1 MALFAG
7 AKLYLSRNL
16 LPPDVIDSLHDIL
29 RQRGAQVNI
38 CCDPSAHS
46 SLDFHVLF
54 APDSDKARSL
64 QDKGCQILGPQCVFQ
79 CAKMSKPLPRRPCTC
94 CLALEGIRVHAT
106 GFDDSKLKS
115 KIEWLVTSMCG
126 TLDASVSS
134 STDFVIAKGVSSPA
148 YQVACQQKKP
158 VVGLSWLDLCS
169 REHQLVPHRPHKLSP
184 LSGLNICAT
193 QVPVDVRVRI
203 AEAANQNGASYS
215 PNLTK
220 ECTHLI
226 ATSPDGE
233 KFLAS
238 KTWGTIKVVNQD
250 WLWQSLASQVC
261 LDEDLF
267 PVTVQARNDTSVVD
281 DMPESISYQVVAN
294 QCHSGG
300 LQVVQPLQGSGRTEA
315 DSYLANCRFYIV
327 GFQPD
332 DMKRLVDIVLDG
344 GATRYIEL
352 NKTVTHIVLG
362 SVSDSEVKSVQRA
375 TAGGAIQVVTSA
387 WLEECAQTR
396 QEIGVANTH
405 VPSQMLPG
413 SLRSDVLPQKPHR
426 VQSLDISPAT
436 AVVLET
442 VSAANSDMKEQKEKG
457 VFFGVTFA
465 FLEKSSCYE
474 VIKKEIVEGIKAAGG
489 AFEDA
494 CSKADYLIGFHGS
507 PSPKLNV
514 SIVSIHWLQQCL
526 LEGKLLDTKG
536 HVLYRPLPCRIPLP
550 GFESFRLC
558 ISQYDD
564 KDRTLCRH
572 LCGLLG
578 AKFNNTLTKK
588 VTHLLCKAGD
598 GDKFQAAVLLGIPA
612 VTIEWLYACVGQN
625 AVVSLEDYSVQ
636 APPSGRSRIE
646 GSQWVVT
653 QKCRSE
659 GICSGKRKSS
669 NSRSSDTCKRPAACD
684 EGGFDAWE
692 VLTASWS
699 TTGAE
704 SNRPDIAKH
713 TQATPGGDAKDL
725 FQLGVEIEDSMPSQP
740 DVAAAI
746 EHLLAQTG
754 KAKWEGNLSGEEE
767 NEYDL
772 LSEAAVRDKGSLLS
786 ENAKAGRFLEHE
798 GDSNALSNGGD
809 SGHEEFQIESQ
820 IVAYDE
826 DHSGKQMIME
836 RVRAGS
842 TTNISCRKTKSSKS
856 FALGRLFQAA
866 EANK

>member
-1 MALFAG
+1 MPTKEACCWFELAG
-7 AKLYLSRNL
+7 PVLS
-16 LPPDVIDSLHDIL
+16 
-29 RQRGAQVNI
+29 
-38 CCDPSAHS
+38 
-46 SLDFHVLF
+46 
-54 APDSDKARSL
+54 
-64 QDKGCQILGPQCVFQ
+64 
-79 CAKMSKPLPRRPCTC
+79 
-94 CLALEGIRVHAT
+94 
-106 GFDDSKLKS
+106 
-115 KIEWLVTSMCG
+115 G
-126 TLDASVSS
+126 TPACPS
-134 STDFVIAKGVSSPA
+134 STSQA
-148 YQVACQQKKP
+148 
-158 VVGLSWLDLCS
+158 
-169 REHQLVPHRPHKLSP
+169 LSP
-184 LSGLNICAT
+184 VWSQHLCDT
-193 QVPVDVRVRI
+193 DVRVRI

>member
-29 RQRGAQVNI
+29 RQRGAQ
-38 CCDPSAHS
+38 
-46 SLDFHVLF
+46 
-54 APDSDKARSL
+54 DKARSL

-193 QVPVDVRVRI
+193 QLQYKREMTLAWSMTCRK
-203 AEAANQNGASYS
+203 ASV
-215 PNLTK
+215 
-220 ECTHLI
+220 I
-226 ATSPDGE
+226 R
-233 KFLAS
+233 
-238 KTWGTIKVVNQD
+238 
-250 WLWQSLASQVC
+250 LW
-261 LDEDLF
+261 
-267 PVTVQARNDTSVVD
+267 PISV
-281 DMPESISYQVVAN
+281 I
-294 QCHSGG
+294 
-300 LQVVQPLQGSGRTEA
+300 
-315 DSYLANCRFYIV
+315 
-327 GFQPD
+327 QPD

-767 NEYDL
+767 NEYDVSFCLKCLCAANLDGCQL

-836 RVRAGS
+836 RLQRPTS
-842 TTNISCRKTKSSKS
+842 SCHATGGNAMASSPFPCRLRHVYTLGQLHQDHFLESFMSLVMTKSTS
-856 FALGRLFQAA
+856 ALRVIRSERSATRKYTHSQSCC
-866 EANK
+866 